1 MAFFVPPAQAII
13 HKELNLLYQV
23 TTTPQSTPISP
34 QFWIH
39 TELVSSLGP
48 LEYVL
53 NTASHHRVHHGANR
67 WATIPYH
74 GLTSTPGIAWTR
86 TTPECSLSG
95 IGGAGL
101 HTSFIPST
109 VFLVSFIAKVP
120 FLLSQS
126 PARMFGTFEAE
137 RGDVELV
144 YGLVDQPQFWNPVA
158 HQVSQGGSMESC

>member
-74 GLTSTPGIAWTR
+74 GLPLPQVLPG
-86 TTPECSLSG
+86 
-95 IGGAGL
+95 
-101 HTSFIPST
+101 
-109 VFLVSFIAKVP
+109 
-120 FLLSQS
+120 Q
-126 PARMFGTFEAE
+126 
-137 RGDVELV
+137 ELRRS
-144 YGLVDQPQFWNPVA
+144 A
-158 HQVSQGGSMESC
+158 HYLG